1 MLALHE
7 VDKDPPATALPLG
20 AAIAAAIGGVITQ
33 TALAEIVGV
42 TQPTISRWVNGSIL
56 PTLDDLTA
64 IEQASGRPRGWIL
77 HAAGYIEDVLT
88 VPEAI
93 DMDAALTDSARR
105 AMHGAYLAAI
115 QASEAER
122 SRRRR

>member
-1 MLALHE
+1 MG
-7 VDKDPPATALPLG
+7 LG
-20 AAIAAAIGGVITQ
+20 AAILAAISGRTSQAAVAREIGVNPST
-33 TALAEIVGV
+33 V
-42 TQPTISRWVNGSIL
+42 TRWVQGSYM
-56 PTLDDLTA
+56 PTFDDLA
-64 IEQASGRPRGWIL
+64 SIERLADRPRGWIL
-77 HAAGYIEDVLT
+77 HAAGYIEDVRT